1 MSSQV
6 TNSKKD
12 APLYED
18 KLIQEL
24 AFEIPDKFLMQYD
37 TYWCPMYQQIID
49 ANKSRPFISREET
62 AFFYGPSTGANRKTF
77 GYQNSDPLNIEDDKK
92 TPELIEKWWPSQE
105 ETVQLIE

>member
-18 KLIQEL
+18 KQIQEL

-37 TYWCPMYQQIID
+37 TYWCPMY
-49 ANKSRPFISREET
+49 
-62 AFFYGPSTGANRKTF
+62 
-77 GYQNSDPLNIEDDKK
+77 
-92 TPELIEKWWPSQE
+92 
-105 ETVQLIE
+105 